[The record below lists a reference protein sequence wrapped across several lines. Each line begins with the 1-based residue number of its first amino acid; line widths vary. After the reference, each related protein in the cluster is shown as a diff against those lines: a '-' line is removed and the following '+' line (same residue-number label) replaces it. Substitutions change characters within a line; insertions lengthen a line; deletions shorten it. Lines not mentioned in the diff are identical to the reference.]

1 MRTGEGSAPAAV
13 VLRNVLKSFGT
24 KGAPAVDS
32 INLDIAPGELVTLL
46 GPSGCGKTTTLRMIA
61 GLEEPT
67 SGSILIGEE
76 DVTHLPAEKRDVTM
90 VFQSYALFPHMN
102 VFENVAYGL
111 KVARR
116 PRAEIASRV
125 AEALD
130 LVGLGPYPDRS
141 VDALSG
147 GQQQRVALARALV
160 MKPRVILF
168 DEPLSNLDAKLRHH
182 VRAEIR
188 ALQQRLG
195 LTAVYVTHDQEEALA
210 ISDRVVVMN
219 AGKIEQIGPPRELY
233 CHPATRFVADF
244 IGAANILRGEWDGA
258 QLHLGPARFDHVQSI
273 APGPVAVALRPESLR
288 IATAGLPATVT
299 GLSFLGA
306 TTQVDLETELGPVM
320 ALLSDEGAAGLA
332 PGMRVNLDVSPGGL
346 HLLPGDAPSAARIG
360 QV

>member
-1 MRTGEGSAPAAV
+1 MNRMIDLQPAAV
-13 VLRNVLKSFGT
+13 DLRGLVKRFGT
-24 KGAPAVDS
+24 AAPAVSDV
-32 INLDIAPGELVTLL
+32 NLTIAPGELVTLL

-61 GLEEPT
+61 GLEDPSE
-67 SGSILIGEE
+67 GSITIGEE

-102 VFENVAYGL
+102 VRANVGYGL

-116 PRAEIASRV
+116 PRTEIVERV
-125 AEALD
+125 TEALM
-130 LVGLGPYPDRS
+130 LVGLEAYADRA

-219 AGKIEQIGPPRELY
+219 AGRIEQQGSPSELY
-233 CHPATRFVADF
+233 ARPASHFVADF
-244 IGAANILRGEWDGA
+244 IGSANIVPGRYDG
-258 QLHLGPARFDHVQSI
+258 QMISLGAMQFPHKQEI
-273 APGPVAVALRPESLR
+273 AAGPVNVMIRPEAVR
-288 IATAGLPATVT
+288 PATTGLPASVAAI
-299 GLSFLGA
+299 SFLGPVTEVRFETQIGPITANLA
-306 TTQVDLETELGPVM
+306 TDQMSGLVQGAQMSLDI
-320 ALLSDEGAAGLA
+320 AAG
-332 PGMRVNLDVSPGGL
+332 GV
-346 HLLPGDAPSAARIG
+346 HLLPPST
-360 QV
+360 